1 MSGGYADLQLT
12 QDDVSKFLASSAHIG
27 TTNLNFQMEQ
37 YVYKR
42 RSDGKCFDF
51 DFGNEFF

>member
-1 MSGGYADLQLT
+1 MSGGHEDFQLT

-27 TTNLNFQMEQ
+27 TTNLNFQMET

-42 RSDGKCFDF
+42 RNDGNYLFHI
-51 DFGNEFF
+51 

>member
-1 MSGGYADLQLT
+1 MSGGFADLQLT

-42 RSDGKCFDF
+42 RADGKSFSIAKF
-51 DFGNEFF
+51 LV